1 MIREA
6 ESEPSREE
14 LIALIG
20 ALRAENASLKAR
32 IAELERRL
40 GLNSSNSGKPPSMD
54 AEADQLCG
62 AGRYG
67 NQSEGMV
74 TIIRCAQLTESTRR
88 SD

>member
-20 ALRAENASLKAR
+20 ALRAENASLKPGSR
-32 IAELERRL
+32 NLSV
-40 GLNSSNSGKPPSMD
+40 G
-54 AEADQLCG
+54 
-62 AGRYG
+62 
-67 NQSEGMV
+67 
-74 TIIRCAQLTESTRR
+74 

>member
-6 ESEPSREE
+6 EGEPSGEE

-40 GLNSSNSGKPPSMD
+40 DLKTPP
-54 AEADQLCG
+54 
-62 AGRYG
+62 
-67 NQSEGMV
+67 
-74 TIIRCAQLTESTRR
+74 RR
-88 SD
+88 RAPV